1 MKRCGRHAAA
11 PAAPTLVPPQSAAG
25 VLMNVVEVA
34 TAYDVAEITELA
46 AATIV
51 WEYVALVNATP

>member
-1 MKRCGRHAAA
+1 
-11 PAAPTLVPPQSAAG
+11 
-25 VLMNVVEVA
+25 MNVVEVA